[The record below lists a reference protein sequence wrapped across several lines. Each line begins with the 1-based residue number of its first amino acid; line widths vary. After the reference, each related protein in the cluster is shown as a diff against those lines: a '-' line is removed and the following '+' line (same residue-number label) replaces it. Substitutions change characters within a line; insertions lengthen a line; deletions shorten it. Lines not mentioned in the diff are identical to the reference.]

1 MKERYLGLLFVLPV
15 FFLVFCVIGFPFVYT
30 LYLSFT
36 DKRVGYPAHF
46 IGFEN
51 YLANL
56 RDSQYWLV
64 IKNSFVY
71 TLSCIALKLAGGMIF
86 ALLLNEK
93 FRGRGIIRVG
103 MLLPWAIPGMVAAN
117 TWKWMYNGQYG
128 IINTLLKRMHLI
140 SLPINWL
147 GSVHLALLSVIIVNV
162 WRGIPFFL
170 FTILGG
176 LQTIDDQLYDAGKID
191 GAGMIQRFLYITLP
205 SVIPVIA
212 IAILLSSI
220 WTFNDFEN
228 IWLITAGGPLNASS
242 VVATYTYDVAFIQNL
257 MARSLAV
264 AVSIIPLLLLMMAVV
279 FKRIKGYD
287 L

>member
-1 MKERYLGLLFVLPV
+1 MREKYIGLLFVLPV

-46 IGFEN
+46 IGFQN
-51 YLANL
+51 YLTNFK
-56 RDSQYWLV
+56 DSQYWLV
-64 IKNSFVY
+64 LKNSFIY
-71 TLSCIALKLAGGMIF
+71 TVSCISLKLIGGMIF

-93 FRGRGIIRVG
+93 FRGRSIIRVG

-128 IINTLLKRMHLI
+128 IINALLRRWHIIEM
-140 SLPINWL
+140 PINWL

-191 GAGMIQRFLYITLP
+191 GASMVQRFLYITLP

-212 IAILLSSI
+212 IATLLSSI
-220 WTFNDFEN
+220 WTFNDFDN

-257 MARSLAV
+257 MARSVAV
-264 AVSIIPLLLLMMAVV
+264 AVSIIPILLLMMIVV
-279 FKRIKGYD
+279 LRRTKGYD